1 MPSKKKREKKKT
13 LQLAGK
19 TTRENGFSFFFSFLI
34 TGNIISEIEK
44 SNPTSFDHATIAR
57 LENKNNLVYINN
69 FFGQIQLTAEV
80 KFGQFFCSQC
90 SQIQHF

>member
-1 MPSKKKREKKKT
+1 MPSKKKREKKKPCSW
-13 LQLAGK
+13 LVKRQEKMVSL
-19 TTRENGFSFFFSFLI
+19 FFFSFLI

>member
-1 MPSKKKREKKKT
+1 MPPKKKREKN
-13 LQLAGK
+13 LAELAGK
-19 TTRENGFSFFFSFLI
+19 TTRENGFSFFSFSFLI
-34 TGNIISEIEK
+34 TGIIIIEIEK

-69 FFGQIQLTAEV
+69 FLRQIQLTAEV